1 MDARSIEIL
10 TSSFWPILKAGISF
24 TIPLTLISFALGTT
38 LAVFVAII
46 RISKVP
52 VLNKICELYVWI
64 IRGTPLLV
72 QLFLVFFGL
81 PKVGVVINPMPSGIL
96 VFTLSIGAYSSE
108 IIRAAILSIPKGQ
121 WEAAMSLGMSYPQQL
136 LRIILPQAFKISVP
150 PLFNSFIA
158 LVKDTSLAAN
168 ITIPEMFLTT
178 QRITA
183 RNYEPLLMYIEVG
196 FIYLIFCTVLNY
208 VQKEKNQRNYGYAG
222 LGRCHMLQIKHLNK
236 YFGENH
242 VLKDISLEIESHKT
256 MAIIGSSGSGKSTLL
271 RCINLLE
278 TPDSGTISLDGKAL
292 DFSKKLP
299 KHQKAAFT
307 KKTGMV
313 FQSFNLFP
321 HKTALE
327 NIMEGPVTVL
337 KKSKAEACRDAIE
350 LLKRVGLEDKKD
362 SYPHQLSGG
371 QQQRIAIA
379 RALAMKPEILLF
391 DEPTSALDPELGAGV
406 LSLIKELS
414 REDYTIIVVT
424 HNMSFARE
432 VSEEVVF
439 VEKGEI
445 LAKGSYD
452 ELVNLHNDRIT
463 QFLSYLD

>member
-1 MDARSIEIL
+1 
-10 TSSFWPILKAGISF
+10 
-24 TIPLTLISFALGTT
+24 
-38 LAVFVAII
+38 
-46 RISKVP
+46 
-52 VLNKICELYVWI
+52 
-64 IRGTPLLV
+64 
-72 QLFLVFFGL
+72 
-81 PKVGVVINPMPSGIL
+81 
-96 VFTLSIGAYSSE
+96 
-108 IIRAAILSIPKGQ
+108 
-121 WEAAMSLGMSYPQQL
+121 
-136 LRIILPQAFKISVP
+136 
-150 PLFNSFIA
+150 
-158 LVKDTSLAAN
+158 
-168 ITIPEMFLTT
+168 
-178 QRITA
+178 
-183 RNYEPLLMYIEVG
+183 
-196 FIYLIFCTVLNY
+196 
-208 VQKEKNQRNYGYAG
+208 
-222 LGRCHMLQIKHLNK
+222 MLQIKHLNK

-242 VLKDISLEIESHKT
+242 LLKDISLEIESHKT

-299 KHQKAAFT
+299 KHQKATFT

>member
-1 MDARSIEIL
+1 
-10 TSSFWPILKAGISF
+10 
-24 TIPLTLISFALGTT
+24 
-38 LAVFVAII
+38 
-46 RISKVP
+46 
-52 VLNKICELYVWI
+52 
-64 IRGTPLLV
+64 
-72 QLFLVFFGL
+72 
-81 PKVGVVINPMPSGIL
+81 
-96 VFTLSIGAYSSE
+96 
-108 IIRAAILSIPKGQ
+108 
-121 WEAAMSLGMSYPQQL
+121 
-136 LRIILPQAFKISVP
+136 
-150 PLFNSFIA
+150 
-158 LVKDTSLAAN
+158 
-168 ITIPEMFLTT
+168 
-178 QRITA
+178 
-183 RNYEPLLMYIEVG
+183 
-196 FIYLIFCTVLNY
+196 
-208 VQKEKNQRNYGYAG
+208 
-222 LGRCHMLQIKHLNK
+222 MLQIKHLNK

-379 RALAMKPEILLF
+379 RALAMKPEIPLF

>member
-1 MDARSIEIL
+1 
-10 TSSFWPILKAGISF
+10 
-24 TIPLTLISFALGTT
+24 
-38 LAVFVAII
+38 
-46 RISKVP
+46 
-52 VLNKICELYVWI
+52 
-64 IRGTPLLV
+64 
-72 QLFLVFFGL
+72 
-81 PKVGVVINPMPSGIL
+81 
-96 VFTLSIGAYSSE
+96 
-108 IIRAAILSIPKGQ
+108 
-121 WEAAMSLGMSYPQQL
+121 
-136 LRIILPQAFKISVP
+136 
-150 PLFNSFIA
+150 
-158 LVKDTSLAAN
+158 
-168 ITIPEMFLTT
+168 
-178 QRITA
+178 
-183 RNYEPLLMYIEVG
+183 
-196 FIYLIFCTVLNY
+196 
-208 VQKEKNQRNYGYAG
+208 
-222 LGRCHMLQIKHLNK
+222 MLQIKHLNK

-371 QQQRIAIA
+371 QQQRVSVG
-379 RALAMKPEILLF
+379 RALINDPAFILA
-391 DEPTSALDPELGAGV
+391 DEPTGNLD
-406 LSLIKELS
+406 S
-414 REDYTIIVVT
+414 R
-424 HNMSFARE
+424 SGRE
-432 VSEEVVF
+432 VIELLMAANR
-439 VEKGEI
+439 KAGQTLI
-445 LAKGSYD
+445 LITHD
-452 ELVNLHNDRIT
+452 ENIALQADRILT
-463 QFLSYLD
+463 ISDGRIIRDEVIRG

>member
-1 MDARSIEIL
+1 
-10 TSSFWPILKAGISF
+10 
-24 TIPLTLISFALGTT
+24 
-38 LAVFVAII
+38 
-46 RISKVP
+46 
-52 VLNKICELYVWI
+52 
-64 IRGTPLLV
+64 
-72 QLFLVFFGL
+72 
-81 PKVGVVINPMPSGIL
+81 
-96 VFTLSIGAYSSE
+96 
-108 IIRAAILSIPKGQ
+108 
-121 WEAAMSLGMSYPQQL
+121 
-136 LRIILPQAFKISVP
+136 
-150 PLFNSFIA
+150 
-158 LVKDTSLAAN
+158 
-168 ITIPEMFLTT
+168 
-178 QRITA
+178 
-183 RNYEPLLMYIEVG
+183 
-196 FIYLIFCTVLNY
+196 
-208 VQKEKNQRNYGYAG
+208 
-222 LGRCHMLQIKHLNK
+222 MLQIKHLNK

-452 ELVNLHNDRIT
+452 ELVNLHNDRIS

>member
-1 MDARSIEIL
+1 
-10 TSSFWPILKAGISF
+10 
-24 TIPLTLISFALGTT
+24 
-38 LAVFVAII
+38 
-46 RISKVP
+46 
-52 VLNKICELYVWI
+52 
-64 IRGTPLLV
+64 
-72 QLFLVFFGL
+72 
-81 PKVGVVINPMPSGIL
+81 
-96 VFTLSIGAYSSE
+96 
-108 IIRAAILSIPKGQ
+108 
-121 WEAAMSLGMSYPQQL
+121 
-136 LRIILPQAFKISVP
+136 
-150 PLFNSFIA
+150 
-158 LVKDTSLAAN
+158 
-168 ITIPEMFLTT
+168 
-178 QRITA
+178 
-183 RNYEPLLMYIEVG
+183 
-196 FIYLIFCTVLNY
+196 
-208 VQKEKNQRNYGYAG
+208 
-222 LGRCHMLQIKHLNK
+222 MLQIKHLNK

-321 HKTALE
+321 HKPALE

>member
-1 MDARSIEIL
+1 
-10 TSSFWPILKAGISF
+10 
-24 TIPLTLISFALGTT
+24 
-38 LAVFVAII
+38 
-46 RISKVP
+46 
-52 VLNKICELYVWI
+52 
-64 IRGTPLLV
+64 
-72 QLFLVFFGL
+72 
-81 PKVGVVINPMPSGIL
+81 
-96 VFTLSIGAYSSE
+96 
-108 IIRAAILSIPKGQ
+108 
-121 WEAAMSLGMSYPQQL
+121 
-136 LRIILPQAFKISVP
+136 
-150 PLFNSFIA
+150 
-158 LVKDTSLAAN
+158 
-168 ITIPEMFLTT
+168 
-178 QRITA
+178 
-183 RNYEPLLMYIEVG
+183 
-196 FIYLIFCTVLNY
+196 
-208 VQKEKNQRNYGYAG
+208 
-222 LGRCHMLQIKHLNK
+222 MLQIKHLNK

-327 NIMEGPVTVL
+327 NIMEGPMTVL

>member
-1 MDARSIEIL
+1 
-10 TSSFWPILKAGISF
+10 
-24 TIPLTLISFALGTT
+24 
-38 LAVFVAII
+38 
-46 RISKVP
+46 
-52 VLNKICELYVWI
+52 
-64 IRGTPLLV
+64 
-72 QLFLVFFGL
+72 
-81 PKVGVVINPMPSGIL
+81 
-96 VFTLSIGAYSSE
+96 
-108 IIRAAILSIPKGQ
+108 
-121 WEAAMSLGMSYPQQL
+121 
-136 LRIILPQAFKISVP
+136 
-150 PLFNSFIA
+150 
-158 LVKDTSLAAN
+158 
-168 ITIPEMFLTT
+168 
-178 QRITA
+178 
-183 RNYEPLLMYIEVG
+183 
-196 FIYLIFCTVLNY
+196 
-208 VQKEKNQRNYGYAG
+208 
-222 LGRCHMLQIKHLNK
+222 MLQIKHLNK

-391 DEPTSALDPELGAGV
+391 DEPTSALDPEAGV

>member
-1 MDARSIEIL
+1 
-10 TSSFWPILKAGISF
+10 
-24 TIPLTLISFALGTT
+24 
-38 LAVFVAII
+38 
-46 RISKVP
+46 
-52 VLNKICELYVWI
+52 
-64 IRGTPLLV
+64 
-72 QLFLVFFGL
+72 
-81 PKVGVVINPMPSGIL
+81 
-96 VFTLSIGAYSSE
+96 
-108 IIRAAILSIPKGQ
+108 
-121 WEAAMSLGMSYPQQL
+121 
-136 LRIILPQAFKISVP
+136 
-150 PLFNSFIA
+150 
-158 LVKDTSLAAN
+158 
-168 ITIPEMFLTT
+168 
-178 QRITA
+178 
-183 RNYEPLLMYIEVG
+183 
-196 FIYLIFCTVLNY
+196 
-208 VQKEKNQRNYGYAG
+208 
-222 LGRCHMLQIKHLNK
+222 MLQIKHLNK

-445 LAKGSYD
+445 LAKGRYD
-452 ELVNLHNDRIT
+452 ELVILHNDRIT

>member
-1 MDARSIEIL
+1 
-10 TSSFWPILKAGISF
+10 
-24 TIPLTLISFALGTT
+24 
-38 LAVFVAII
+38 
-46 RISKVP
+46 
-52 VLNKICELYVWI
+52 
-64 IRGTPLLV
+64 
-72 QLFLVFFGL
+72 
-81 PKVGVVINPMPSGIL
+81 
-96 VFTLSIGAYSSE
+96 
-108 IIRAAILSIPKGQ
+108 
-121 WEAAMSLGMSYPQQL
+121 
-136 LRIILPQAFKISVP
+136 
-150 PLFNSFIA
+150 
-158 LVKDTSLAAN
+158 
-168 ITIPEMFLTT
+168 
-178 QRITA
+178 
-183 RNYEPLLMYIEVG
+183 
-196 FIYLIFCTVLNY
+196 
-208 VQKEKNQRNYGYAG
+208 
-222 LGRCHMLQIKHLNK
+222 MLQIKHLNK

-379 RALAMKPEILLF
+379 RALAMKPEIILF

>member
-1 MDARSIEIL
+1 
-10 TSSFWPILKAGISF
+10 
-24 TIPLTLISFALGTT
+24 
-38 LAVFVAII
+38 
-46 RISKVP
+46 
-52 VLNKICELYVWI
+52 
-64 IRGTPLLV
+64 
-72 QLFLVFFGL
+72 
-81 PKVGVVINPMPSGIL
+81 
-96 VFTLSIGAYSSE
+96 
-108 IIRAAILSIPKGQ
+108 
-121 WEAAMSLGMSYPQQL
+121 
-136 LRIILPQAFKISVP
+136 
-150 PLFNSFIA
+150 
-158 LVKDTSLAAN
+158 
-168 ITIPEMFLTT
+168 
-178 QRITA
+178 
-183 RNYEPLLMYIEVG
+183 
-196 FIYLIFCTVLNY
+196 
-208 VQKEKNQRNYGYAG
+208 
-222 LGRCHMLQIKHLNK
+222 MLQIKHLNK

-391 DEPTSALDPELGAGV
+391 DEPTSALDPELGAGI

>member
-1 MDARSIEIL
+1 
-10 TSSFWPILKAGISF
+10 
-24 TIPLTLISFALGTT
+24 
-38 LAVFVAII
+38 
-46 RISKVP
+46 
-52 VLNKICELYVWI
+52 
-64 IRGTPLLV
+64 
-72 QLFLVFFGL
+72 
-81 PKVGVVINPMPSGIL
+81 
-96 VFTLSIGAYSSE
+96 
-108 IIRAAILSIPKGQ
+108 
-121 WEAAMSLGMSYPQQL
+121 
-136 LRIILPQAFKISVP
+136 
-150 PLFNSFIA
+150 
-158 LVKDTSLAAN
+158 
-168 ITIPEMFLTT
+168 
-178 QRITA
+178 
-183 RNYEPLLMYIEVG
+183 
-196 FIYLIFCTVLNY
+196 
-208 VQKEKNQRNYGYAG
+208 
-222 LGRCHMLQIKHLNK
+222 MLQIKHLNK

-379 RALAMKPEILLF
+379 RALAMKPEILSF